1 MRDEPKYTNGTH
13 ISIERILRRKTIVFF
28 NIAMHLSSLN
38 DISMNTVRTD
48 LFLLLLLLAAHAKK
62 KRSIWYG
69 NEMFILLLLV
79 LLFVPSSS
87 SSCVHEMFISKIAQK
102 MVKNKNK
109 RPMEENNNQILLLW
123 PLFFALV
130 SKEKWYL

>member
-62 KRSIWYG
+62 REAFG
-69 NEMFILLLLV
+69 MEMKCSFYFFWFYF
-79 LLFVPSSS
+79 LF
-87 SSCVHEMFISKIAQK
+87 H
-102 MVKNKNK
+102 
-109 RPMEENNNQILLLW
+109 RPRHRAFTKC
-123 PLFFALV
+123 LFQR
-130 SKEKWYL
+130 